1 MFDNRLCLVVPSQS
15 EAALSRWENEG
26 GASIDSEQAWPGS
39 TLSASDAPLTQ
50 AELKQLRIRVVA
62 LENVLVA
69 LLAHASEAQRSLVR
83 HMAEHISPRPG
94 FTPHRVTL
102 IAADEIVSLV
112 GRSDRFRR

>member
-1 MFDNRLCLVVPSQS
+1 MPESNPLVIPGQG

-26 GASIDSEQAWPGS
+26 GASIESGQLWLGGELSGS
-39 TLSASDAPLTQ
+39 DVPLTQ

-69 LLAHASEAQRSLVR
+69 LLAHASEAQLALVR
-83 HMAEHISPRPG
+83 DMAEHISPRPG

-102 IAADEIVSLV
+102 VAAEEIVSLIR
-112 GRSDRFRR
+112 RSNRFRP